1 MMPDTSRTTMIDNLY
16 SLFELNQI
24 AEDDSGYP
32 RARFNFTGDVEQ
44 LRKSHFLT
52 RLNVDLEVEE
62 LIPEV
67 SQAADAFIQ
76 SLNPLR
82 KLPVPISFAC
92 KDCEYR
98 VAEDETPNGFRE
110 CWSTLA
116 DPKPHILDL
125 YFGGT
130 VAEVKNLIATGKTGL
145 HDLPESALTKKDGSV
160 GTRGQRQL
168 IQILNTKSKTEWI
181 DPALGDILSSHA
193 YPLHFI
199 DFETTGLAVPYHAGM
214 HPFENVA
221 FQWSCH
227 TIPAP
232 NAKPKH
238 TEWINL
244 GESFPNFAFAES
256 LKDHL
261 GEDGTVFMWATH
273 ENTILKDILRQMDGR
288 HENETLKNW
297 LARMT
302 ASQMVDMN
310 QLTLKHY
317 FHPLM
322 KGRTS
327 IKKVLDAVWQTNPT
341 LRGRFPFYVKEENGE
356 LLSPYKSLPPLM
368 IAGRDVFVNEG
379 TGAITAYQSM
389 LYGPQKSDKSIR
401 DQWKRLLLQYCELD
415 TLAMM
420 MIYWHWKEKLQ

>member
-1 MMPDTSRTTMIDNLY
+1 M
-16 SLFELNQI
+16 
-24 AEDDSGYP
+24 
-32 RARFNFTGDVEQ
+32 
-44 LRKSHFLT
+44 
-52 RLNVDLEVEE
+52 
-62 LIPEV
+62 
-67 SQAADAFIQ
+67 
-76 SLNPLR
+76 
-82 KLPVPISFAC
+82 
-92 KDCEYR
+92 
-98 VAEDETPNGFRE
+98 
-110 CWSTLA
+110 
-116 DPKPHILDL
+116 
-125 YFGGT
+125 
-130 VAEVKNLIATGKTGL
+130 
-145 HDLPESALTKKDGSV
+145 
-160 GTRGQRQL
+160 
-168 IQILNTKSKTEWI
+168 
-181 DPALGDILSSHA
+181 
-193 YPLHFI
+193 
-199 DFETTGLAVPYHAGM
+199 PYHAGM

-232 NAKPKH
+232 NVKPKH

-261 GEDGTVFMWATH
+261 GEDGTVCMWATH

-368 IAGRDVFVNEG
+368 IAERDVFVNEG